1 MINEISTKLF
11 KDYAKILKTQIDSFG
26 LKIPSNKSTPE
37 NIILSYF
44 NWEKKLISQKPR
56 TLYESKELSCPE
68 HLKVPFDQ
76 IKNLLRNGG
85 DLSGYLS
92 RNIQKPSKHDFLL
105 YDWGIHHLHFYS
117 TQSLGQKRSS
127 ELLYIFLTED
137 SVYLIDIKDHD
148 SFEDIDLLEII
159 YSNWFHLIEPLWVR
173 NAVGLTNSITE
184 QERKKLRN
192 CKINVPVVLKNGKVL
207 TSMLLGGGITASGD
221 SSHASE
227 ILLSIQ
233 RSFDDV
239 GIYLSKIIENSIH
252 DNPLNILFNENSS
265 LYLGLNNT
273 KNENGLFDWVVYDNN
288 TNYGVTFFYL
298 LERAREPEI
307 SYPNIENKKND

>member
-11 KDYAKILKTQIDSFG
+11 NDYAKILKTQIDSFG
-26 LKIPSNKSTPE
+26 LKIPSNKLTPE

-68 HLKVPFDQ
+68 HLKVPFEQ

-159 YSNWFHLIEPLWVR
+159 HSNWFHLIEPLWVR
-173 NAVGLTNSITE
+173 NAVGLSNSVTE

-192 CKINVPVVLKNGKVL
+192 CKINVPVVLKSGKVL
-207 TSMLLGGGITASGD
+207 TSMLLGGGITTLGD
-221 SSHASE
+221 SSYASDRLME
-227 ILLSIQ
+227 IQ
-233 RSFDDV
+233 RNISFIGKYLFRNIVEYSIDDV
-239 GIYLSKIIENSIH
+239 LLCLFNKYSKFTLTIGIDSQGDLDFVICDEITGLGATFNSILEH
-252 DNPLNILFNENSS
+252 AKLMSS
-265 LYLGLNNT
+265 SNQKFL
-273 KNENGLFDWVVYDNN
+273 K
-288 TNYGVTFFYL
+288 
-298 LERAREPEI
+298 
-307 SYPNIENKKND
+307 